1 MEKLKE
7 TTNPRQAWVTLL
19 LVVGITA
26 LFVFVILPYMRPKS
40 PLEGVGAPDFALPVI
55 HGGDPGNRV
64 RLSDLRGKTVV
75 LDFWASWCAPCRA
88 QAPIIDKLAR
98 QHEKDGDL
106 VVVGVNTSDE
116 QEAAIQFA
124 RSHNLAYTMLYD
136 EQNQVARAYS
146 VTGLPTLIVVDRAG
160 KIVAVRRSVV
170 RQKELEQLVATAGG
184 G

>member
-1 MEKLKE
+1 M
-7 TTNPRQAWVTLL
+7 
-19 LVVGITA
+19 
-26 LFVFVILPYMRPKS
+26 
-40 PLEGVGAPDFALPVI
+40 
-55 HGGDPGNRV
+55 
-64 RLSDLRGKTVV
+64 RLSELRGKTVV